1 MTALYLCN
9 FNEFEMVFS
18 DHFGLSVEIVE
29 KADIKCIYI
38 DGVTFLA
45 WLAQFAWLRQP
56 TSTQGGVL
64 NIL

>member
-9 FNEFEMVFS
+9 FSEFAMVFS

-38 DGVTFLA
+38 DGGWHSLLVWSGNA
-45 WLAQFAWLRQP
+45 PKA
-56 TSTQGGVL
+56 
-64 NIL
+64 N

>member
-9 FNEFEMVFS
+9 FSEFTMVFS
-18 DHFGLSVEIVE
+18 DHFCLSDEIVE

-45 WLAQFAWLRQP
+45 WLAQFA
-56 TSTQGGVL
+56 GVEW
-64 NIL
+64 